1 MDTYSVQLAQ
11 QYTDVHNL
19 ETGCSYFVSC
29 AALMGLILI
38 IVSMFNKGK
47 R

>member
-29 AALMGLILI
+29 AALMGLILV
-38 IVSMFNKGK
+38 IVSMCK
-47 R
+47 RKKQ